1 MKKTGPY
8 RIESKEPL
16 LGRLLP
22 ASVFKRLYA
31 NPSLA
36 VAIAVKSVL
45 DPTRQQVRVVDV
57 ESGEIVF
64 ETRPA
69 ELTSN

>member
-1 MKKTGPY
+1 MKARQY

-22 ASVFKRLYA
+22 TGALKLIYG

-36 VAIAVKSVL
+36 VAIAVKSVI

-57 ESGEIVF
+57 DSGEIVF
-64 ETRPA
+64 ETQPA
-69 ELTSN
+69 ELTS

>member
-1 MKKTGPY
+1 MKARQY

-22 ASVFKRLYA
+22 TASLKRIYA

-45 DPTRQQVRVVDV
+45 DPTRQNVRVVDV
-57 ESGEIVF
+57 DSGEVVF

-69 ELTSN
+69 DLTR